1 MLGDTLTVT
10 VGGSGGTANA
20 CSKIQESGY
29 SSEYLK
35 KNVADE
41 VRVRVRHLKETARQ
55 GAVALDRHQVVF
67 TQYVYPTEA
76 KPQGVTREVQL
87 IIRNDPTDA
96 VTDVTNIGE
105 ALAFWATTSNLDKL
119 FGWES

>member
-10 VGGSGGTANA
+10 VGGSGGTANVV
-20 CSKIQESGY
+20 SKIQESGY

-35 KNVADE
+35 KNTSDE
-41 VRVRVRHLKETARQ
+41 IRVRVRHIRENARAGTA
-55 GAVALDRHQVVF
+55 ALDRHQVII
-67 TQYVYPTEA
+67 TQFVYPTEV
-76 KPQGVTREVQL
+76 KPLGLTREVQFIL
-87 IIRNDPTDA
+87 RNDPTDA

-105 ALAFWATTSNLDKL
+105 ALAFWLTASNLDKL